1 MTNRTC
7 AMRSNDSTPARRL
20 IVAPS
25 SDPLMDKAL
34 ARARRARRE
43 QAVAHTLQAADLAEA
58 AGWTEGA
65 AGFRADA
72 ALMLQAITS

>member
-1 MTNRTC
+1 MAINIVSR
-7 AMRSNDSTPARRL
+7 PAREQATQVRRL
-20 IVAPS
+20 SAVD
-25 SDPLMDKAL
+25 SDPSMAEAL
-34 ARARRARRE
+34 RRVRRE